1 MTNLNANILAAAA
14 ALNVLAKDARE
25 NIEPG
30 TYATSGQ
37 FIVSID
43 GTMNISADETYK
55 ATTSIP
61 FKSVLALFIH
71 YSGVTGDHAS
81 AALERAL
88 TESLALDEKTA
99 DEAILSA
106 IKNVDARAK
115 AVQKVANLAIPT
127 TTRKGKTKFPPENKE

>member
-1 MTNLNANILAAAA
+1 MTNLNANILAAQA
-14 ALNVLAKDARE
+14 ALNALAKDARE

-30 TYATSGQ
+30 VYKTEGQ
-37 FIVSID
+37 FLISID
-43 GTMNISADETYK
+43 GTMSINPEETYK

-71 YSGVTGDHAS
+71 YSGVTGNHAS

-88 TESLALDEKTA
+88 TESLALDTKTA
-99 DEAILSA
+99 DEAILSV

-115 AVQKVANLAIPT
+115 AVQKVADLAVPDA
-127 TTRKGKTKFPPENKE
+127 TRKGKTKFVPAV